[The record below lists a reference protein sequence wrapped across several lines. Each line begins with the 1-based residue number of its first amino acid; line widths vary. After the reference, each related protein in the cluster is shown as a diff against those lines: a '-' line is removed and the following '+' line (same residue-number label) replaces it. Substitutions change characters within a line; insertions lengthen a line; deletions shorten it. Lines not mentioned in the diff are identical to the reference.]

1 MSTNYIIKA
10 LQETQRCLEIFEE
23 QNKSMKDGLVKLS
36 ERVDKLED
44 FFDVMKR
51 YFNKP

>member
-1 MSTNYIIKA
+1 MSTNHVIKA

-23 QNKSMKDGLVKLS
+23 QNKAMKDGLIKLS
-36 ERVDKLED
+36 ERIDKLED

-51 YFNKP
+51 YFKQ